1 MLEEVIMGA
10 FAMTGFFGSI
20 ILGLYLYFTTRH
32 KERMSLID
40 HGLDASVFSPGKKA
54 FSSSALKFGLLFL
67 GVGVGIMVGTLLSAM
82 GLQEEPSY
90 FSSMLIFGGLG
101 LISYYRIERKRNEA
115 ENYNS

>member
-1 MLEEVIMGA
+1 MIEEVIMGA

-40 HGLDASVFSPGKKA
+40 HGLDASVFSSGKKA

-67 GVGVGIMVGTLLSAM
+67 GVGVGILVGTMLSAS
-82 GLQEEPSY
+82 GLQEEPAY
-90 FSSMLIFGGLG
+90 FSSMLIFGGAG

-115 ENYNS
+115 ENYND